1 MAAGEASV
9 PGTLAE
15 RADAA
20 RLPARVAIVTHD
32 LHPYGAERVAV
43 AIADT
48 LRSAFDVRC
57 EMASLGG
64 GPLAAAIRRTIPVHM
79 LGVLW
84 RAPQRDV
91 APVAHAMRERGCRH
105 AILNTVM
112 CGAAAPVFRSMG
124 YAVVGLVHEMPGLIR
139 REGVEERLASLHGH
153 AHAVVYPDEAVFR
166 AIESEFGRL
175 PRAAKVRFLPQ
186 GVIRRNAWRLRPD
199 DARAEAQRLLDVPRD
214 RPLVLAVGHGDERKG
229 LDHFLAVARIVNE
242 RRSRPVAFAWVGDVE
257 EAYRA
262 RLVEQG
268 LWPDPWPDYLRFPG
282 YVADTTALHR
292 AADVFALTSRE
303 DPFPNVVLESMDAG
317 VPVVAF
323 AGTGGGARLA
333 GEIAGIAVPS
343 FDVEAYADAVER
355 FVDDE
360 SARRAAGAAA
370 ARTVDERYSFD
381 AYVGRLLELLAEG
394 RADERG

>member
-9 PGTLAE
+9 PGTLPE
-15 RADAA
+15 RADAT

-139 REGVEERLASLHGH
+139 RESVEERLASLHEH

-214 RPLVLAVGHGDERKG
+214 RPLVLAVGHGGERKG

>member
-1 MAAGEASV
+1 MAAGEGSV
-9 PGTLAE
+9 LGTLAD

-32 LHPYGAERVAV
+32 LHPYGAERVAA

-48 LRSAFDVRC
+48 LRSAFGVRC

-64 GPLAAAIRRTIPVHM
+64 GPLAVPLRRTIPVHM

-84 RAPQRDV
+84 KAPQRDI
-91 APVAHAMRERGCRH
+91 APVAHAMRQRGCRH
-105 AILNTVM
+105 AILNTVL
-112 CGAAAPVFRSMG
+112 CGGAAPVFRSMG
-124 YAVVGLVHEMPGLIR
+124 YSVLGLVHEMPGLIR
-139 REGVEERLASLHGH
+139 SLGVEGRLASLHEH
-153 AHAVVYPDEAVFR
+153 AHAVVYPDEAVFG

-186 GVIRRNAWRLRPD
+186 GVLRRNAWRHREEE
-199 DARAEAQRLLDVPRD
+199 ARAEARRLLDLPRD

-242 RRSRPVAFAWVGDVE
+242 RRSRPVAFVWIGDVE
-257 EAYRA
+257 EAYRS
-262 RLVEQG
+262 RLVERG
-268 LWPDPWPDYLRFPG
+268 LWPDPCPDYLRFPG

-333 GEIAGIAVPS
+333 GEVAGSAVPS
-343 FDVEAYADAVER
+343 FDVVAYADAVER
-355 FVDDE
+355 FLDDE
-360 SARRAAGAAA
+360 GARRAAGAAA
-370 ARTVDERYSFD
+370 ARTVDERHSFD
-381 AYVGRLLELLAEG
+381 AYAGRLLELLAEG
-394 RADERG
+394 NADARG